1 MIKLTIIETDEYA
14 NYILEDNKGK
24 KYDVNINFMD
34 MDKPKV
40 GTIIYM
46 PKSVIDENVSL
57 NYGKILDE
65 NLKDEN
71 ELMLLVFDDKKIYLE
86 RFYG

>member
-1 MIKLTIIETDEYA
+1 MIKLTIVETDEYA
-14 NYILEDNKGK
+14 NYILEDITGK

-40 GTIIYM
+40 GTIIYI

-57 NYGKILDE
+57 NYGKILDKD
-65 NLKDEN
+65 LKDEN
-71 ELMLLVFDDKKIYLE
+71 ELLLLVTDNKKIYLE